1 MQRPDIKYRIILN
14 LNFHFKNT
22 FFTLKASA
30 GAALSRDGLIL
41 LQLQHDGPQSG
52 DVLGVPG
59 CLGTK
64 ITVFGHS
71 LPLRAGLNVIHLV
84 SLIFSL
90 LLSVAV
96 LGLLYLSLVALV
108 PVFQLL
114 LSLHLQ
120 LFHSR
125 RLLLVFLLQPLLLL
139 LLPLPHK
146 LGLLLGHVELRHPT
160 GELRSLD
167 VVTVVSVRQEE
178 RIVVT
183 SRQWDRDGG
192 WRREKII
199 LALVISQSWRRLA
212 GSWTDPEILSDV
224 AQFCLFFSKKLSSG
238 I

>member
-59 CLGTK
+59 CLGAK

-84 SLIFSL
+84 ALIFSL

-125 RLLLVFLLQPLLLL
+125 RLLLV
-139 LLPLPHK
+139 LLPLPHE
-146 LGLLLGHVELRHPT
+146 LGLLLGHVELRHST
-160 GELRSLD
+160 GELRSL
-167 VVTVVSVRQEE
+167 
-178 RIVVT
+178 
-183 SRQWDRDGG
+183 
-192 WRREKII
+192 
-199 LALVISQSWRRLA
+199 ALVISQPRRRLA

-224 AQFCLFFSKKLSSG
+224 AQFSLFFSKKLGSG
-238 I
+238 IHLRGCWDL